1 MNLRKPPV
9 APCGTITTKS
19 AKSLLLQQM
28 PDHHEMV
35 TGLGHHH
42 VHMWLNKEPPWF
54 THGTT
59 CSTTNNAATTQVA
72 WERVSTS
79 DTNWS
84 ECLNGVYDWSV

>member
-9 APCGTITTKS
+9 APCGTTTTKS

-35 TGLGHHH
+35 TGLGHH
-42 VHMWLNKEPPWF
+42 VHMWFNKEPPWF

-59 CSTTNNAATTQVA
+59 CSTTNNAVTTQVA